1 MLSDKTLT
9 VLLICA
15 ASGLA
20 GCKTIEKPT
29 FSVYEAL
36 PGTWG
41 WQNSKRAGCDS
52 NPHVISFSEDRTE
65 MVLEFASLDEAVTGE
80 TTTWRYK
87 VLGDKPHLR
96 VLREDEMTRNPATGR
111 PVIREVI
118 MITPDRY
125 CRRRTD
131 RVYGSCGRHA
141 VRCES
146 DQGR

>member
-1 MLSDKTLT
+1 MQLDKALAW
-9 VLLICA
+9 LLMTA
-15 ASGLA
+15 ACGLA
-20 GCKTIEKPT
+20 ACKTTEKPT

-41 WQNSKRAGCDS
+41 WRNDNRAGCDS
-52 NPHVISFSEDRTE
+52 NPHVITFSEDRTE
-65 MVLEFASLDEAVTGE
+65 MILTFAKLDEPITGE
-80 TTTWRYK
+80 TTTWRFK

-96 VLREDEMTRNPATGR
+96 VLREDEKTRNPATGR

-131 RVYGSCGRHA
+131 RVYGSCGWHV
-141 VRCES
+141 VRCKS
-146 DQGR
+146 D